1 VENGVVDILYLAP
14 ESLRS
19 NTIFKVL
26 KNRIIERFIIDEA
39 HCFSSWGHDFRHD
52 YHFIATTI
60 KELEQSEF
68 QPTIP
73 VSCFTATAK
82 PEVVED
88 IKRYFK
94 KELGITLNEFI
105 ASVERCN
112 LAYKA
117 IKVKDK
123 KIKYEKLI
131 EILKGLERDE
141 SGKNHTI
148 IYIPT
153 KSSRCN
159 HNINLIID
167 KICQYLAFPSSVS
180 VSFVV
185 FFVLVKF
192 GVKRFYY

>member
-1 VENGVVDILYLAP
+1 MCFINNKSLNNYQVDSFKRNNNNFKVVAISGYLTPLERKNALVEVENGVVDILYLAP

-105 ASVERCN
+105 ASVERYN
-112 LAYKA
+112 LAILSL
-117 IKVKDK
+117 IKSV
-123 KIKYEKLI
+123 
-131 EILKGLERDE
+131 
-141 SGKNHTI
+141 
-148 IYIPT
+148 
-153 KSSRCN
+153 
-159 HNINLIID
+159 NISLFP
-167 KICQYLAFPSSVS
+167 LAFLSLLLFSLSSS
-180 VSFVV
+180 S
-185 FFVLVKF
+185 LA
-192 GVKRFYY
+192 